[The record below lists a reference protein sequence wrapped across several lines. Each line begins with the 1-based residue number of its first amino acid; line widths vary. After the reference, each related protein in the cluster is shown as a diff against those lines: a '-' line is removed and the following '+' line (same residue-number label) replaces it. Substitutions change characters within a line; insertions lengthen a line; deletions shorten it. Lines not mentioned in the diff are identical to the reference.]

1 MASKNPP
8 QSRTS
13 KPQMPES
20 RDDRPRE
27 DTQKA
32 DETTRNANEGE
43 GNKSA
48 DRHYREA
55 TKAFIN
61 SPRGKEEIERAG
73 DVSAIEERDIE
84 EAEEAAKN
92 RAREH
97 DPQEVR
103 DRR

>member
-8 QSRTS
+8 DSKSATRTLQ
-13 KPQMPES
+13 PS
-20 RDDRPRE
+20 RDDARRKDAPPG
-27 DTQKA
+27 
-32 DETTRNANEGE
+32 ANEGE

-55 TKAFIN
+55 TREFVN
-61 SPRGKEEIERAG
+61 SPRGQKEVERAG
-73 DVSAIEERDIE
+73 DVSAGEERDIE
-84 EAEEAAKN
+84 EAEDAAKR

-103 DRR
+103 ERR